1 MAAASSLTVTRG
13 RGETHL
19 CKASSEATGIA
30 EMVENYG
37 DWAAVAAAAAAA
49 STTVSSTL
57 EEGTEEEEE
66 EAAVETCCSS
76 CCLYENCE
84 CCGLREECTPAYVE
98 RMRAISCGRFVC
110 GLCVEAVKEEM
121 KRMGEG
127 TAMEDALHAHMNM
140 CVQFKSAPRLDPVV
154 HLASALRQILR
165 RSVQDSRSPKTTK
178 RKPWPRAGL
187 SRSASCV
194 EIRTAPVPSSE
205 TSAN

>member
-37 DWAAVAAAAAAA
+37 DWASAAAAAAA

-57 EEGTEEEEE
+57 EEETAE

-76 CCLYENCE
+76 CCLYETCE

-194 EIRTAPVPSSE
+194 DLRAAPVPSSE

>member
-30 EMVENYG
+30 KIVENYG
-37 DWAAVAAAAAAA
+37 DWAAAAAAAAA

-57 EEGTEEEEE
+57 EEETEE

-76 CCLYENCE
+76 CCLYETCE

-194 EIRTAPVPSSE
+194 DLRAAPVPSSE
-205 TSAN
+205 ASAN

>member
-19 CKASSEATGIA
+19 SKASSEATGIA
-30 EMVENYG
+30 QMVENYG
-37 DWAAVAAAAAAA
+37 DWAAAAAAA

-57 EEGTEEEEE
+57 EEETEE
-66 EAAVETCCSS
+66 EAAVEPCCSS
-76 CCLYENCE
+76 CCLYETCE

-194 EIRTAPVPSSE
+194 EIRAAPVPSSE

>member
-1 MAAASSLTVTRG
+1 
-13 RGETHL
+13 
-19 CKASSEATGIA
+19 
-30 EMVENYG
+30 MVENYG

-49 STTVSSTL
+49 ASTTVSSTL
-57 EEGTEEEEE
+57 EEETEE

-76 CCLYENCE
+76 CCLYETCE

-165 RSVQDSRSPKTTK
+165 RSVQDSRSPKTT
-178 RKPWPRAGL
+178 
-187 SRSASCV
+187 
-194 EIRTAPVPSSE
+194 
-205 TSAN
+205 AN

>member
-13 RGETHL
+13 LGETHL

-37 DWAAVAAAAAAA
+37 DWAAAAAAA

-57 EEGTEEEEE
+57 EEETEE

-76 CCLYENCE
+76 CCLYETCE

-194 EIRTAPVPSSE
+194 DLRAAPVPSSE

>member
-13 RGETHL
+13 RGEAHL

-30 EMVENYG
+30 QMVENYG
-37 DWAAVAAAAAAA
+37 DWAAAAAAA

-57 EEGTEEEEE
+57 EEETEE

-76 CCLYENCE
+76 CCLYETCE

-194 EIRTAPVPSSE
+194 EIRAAPVPSSE